1 MAHAITLKSPLGD
14 KLRFARMRAREELG
28 RPYTFQMEAISRFPA
43 LDLRAMLGMAM
54 SVKVT
59 TPQGYVR
66 HYHGIV
72 CEVEQTGF
80 EIIDDLRYAVYA
92 LTLVPK
98 LWLLKQRRD
107 CRIFKNKSVPQL
119 VKLLLSEAGY
129 TDVKLSLSASYKARE
144 YCVQYRES
152 DFDFISRLMEQ
163 EGIYYYFTHTA
174 STHTMVLADALGA
187 HSANAPFAKIP
198 YCPPN
203 QMGNR
208 MKDSIVEW
216 ALARTVQSK
225 RVRLDDYDYLKPRAS
240 LKVNEEPAEASGGAG
255 LGELDVYDYP
265 GEHDD
270 LAQGRRYAQVRAEAL
285 NVPQAQYRGL
295 TDACGLA
302 VGALFKL
309 KDFPLAEHNQ
319 EYLVTEAETELVE
332 VNYVSAPEEQQEPF
346 ACRFSALRSR
356 QPFRT
361 AQTTPRPK
369 IAGLQTAVVHGKT
382 PEDIAVDRYGRVEVD
397 FFWSPP
403 GKAKTD
409 CSCPVRVASFWAGK
423 RWGAVHIPRVGQEV
437 VVSFLEGNPDR
448 PLIIGSVYNAENMP
462 PHTLPA
468 QKTRSGVRSRSHPG
482 GGPED
487 YNEICFED
495 RKGKEELLLHAQRDM
510 RHEAENDHLVDTK
523 RDETGE
529 IGRNREWKIGRDDTL
544 NVGRTLRIEAGNEI
558 ELVTGAARLV
568 MKRSGE
574 VTISGTRLSFD
585 ARVGFNV
592 VAGAAVDIKSGAAF
606 TVMSNGAVTVQSNAV
621 ATVRANA
628 TLLLQASGPA
638 ILKGTPPII
647 G

>member
-1 MAHAITLKSPLGD
+1 MAHAITLQSPLGD
-14 KLRFARMRAREELG
+14 KLRFARMRAREQLG
-28 RPYTFQMEAISRFPA
+28 RLYTFELEAISRSPA
-43 LDLRAMLGMAM
+43 LDLKAMLGMAM

-59 TPQGYVR
+59 TPKGYVR

-72 CEVEQTGF
+72 SEVEQTGF
-80 EIIDDLRYAVYA
+80 EYIKDLRYAVYA
-92 LTLVPK
+92 LVLVPK
-98 LWLLKQRRD
+98 PWLLTQRRD
-107 CRIFKNKSVPQL
+107 CRIFKNKSVPEL
-119 VKLLLSEAGY
+119 VRLLLSEAGY
-129 TDVKLSLSASYKARE
+129 TDVKLSLTGSYKARE

-187 HSANAPFAKIP
+187 HSANAPFARVP
-198 YCPPN
+198 YCPPG
-203 QMGNR
+203 QKGSR
-208 MKDSIVEW
+208 MKDSITDW
-216 ALARTVQSK
+216 SLGRSAHSK
-225 RVRLDDYDYLKPRAS
+225 RVRLNDYDYLKPRAS
-240 LKVNEEPAEASGGAG
+240 LQVAEEPAEACGGSV
-255 LGELDVYDYP
+255 GELDVYDYP
-265 GEHDD
+265 GAYED
-270 LAQGRRYAQVRAEAL
+270 LAVGRRYAQVRAEAL
-285 NVPQAQYRGL
+285 NVPQARFSGQ

-309 KDFPLAEHNQ
+309 KDFPLAEYNQ
-319 EYLVTEAETELVE
+319 EYLVVQAETVLVE
-332 VNYVSAPEEQQEPF
+332 VDYVSGESATCEPYF
-346 ACRFSALRSR
+346 CTFSALRSR

-361 AQTTPRPK
+361 AQTTPWPR

-382 PEDIAVDRYGRVEVD
+382 PEDIEVDQYGRVEVD

-403 GKAKTD
+403 GKPRAD
-409 CSCPVRVASFWAGK
+409 SSCPVRVASYWAGR

-448 PLIIGSVYNAENMP
+448 PLIIGSVYNADHMP
-462 PHTLPA
+462 PYPLPA
-468 QKTRSGVRSRSHPG
+468 QRTRSGVRSRSHPR

-487 YNEICFED
+487 YNEISFED

-510 RHEAENDHLVDTK
+510 RHESENDHLVDTK

-529 IGRNREWKIGRDDTL
+529 IGRNREWTVGRDDTL
-544 NVGRTLRIEAGNEI
+544 KVGRKLRIEAGNEI

-574 VTISGTRLSFD
+574 ISISGTRLTFD
-585 ARVGFNV
+585 ARIGFNV

-606 TVMSNGAVTVQSNAV
+606 TVMANGAVMVQSNAV

-628 TLLLQASGPA
+628 TLLLQATGPA
-638 ILKGTPPII
+638 ILKGSPPLLA
-647 G
+647 

>member
-1 MAHAITLKSPLGD
+1 MSHAITLKSPLGD

-28 RPYTFQMEAISRFPA
+28 RPYTFQLEAISRFPA

-59 TPQGYVR
+59 TPKGYVR
-66 HYHGIV
+66 NYHGIV

-92 LTLVPK
+92 LMLVPK

-119 VKLLLSEAGY
+119 VRLLLSEAGY
-129 TDVKLSLSASYKARE
+129 TDVKLSLSGNYKARE

-187 HSANAPFAKIP
+187 HSANAPFARIP
-198 YCPPN
+198 YCPPG
-203 QMGNR
+203 QKGSR
-208 MKDSIVEW
+208 MKDSITDW
-216 ALARTVQSK
+216 SLARSAHSK
-225 RVRLDDYDYLKPRAS
+225 RVRLNDYDYLKPRAS
-240 LKVNEEPAEASGGAG
+240 LQVAEEPAEPSGGG
-255 LGELDVYDYP
+255 NLGELDAFDYP

-270 LAQGRRYAQVRAEAL
+270 VAQGRRYAQVRAEAL
-285 NVPQAQYRGL
+285 NVAQARYRGQ
-295 TDACGLA
+295 TDACGLS

-309 KDFPLAEHNQ
+309 KDFPLADHNQ

-332 VNYVSAPEEQQEPF
+332 VEYVSGETEPREPF
-346 ACRFSALRSR
+346 TSSFAALRSR

-361 AQTTPRPK
+361 AQTTPRPT
-369 IAGLQTAVVHGKT
+369 ISGLQTAVVHGKT

-403 GKAKTD
+403 GKPRSD
-409 CSCPVRVASFWAGK
+409 HSCPVRVASYWAGK

-448 PLIIGSVYNAENMP
+448 PLIIGSVYNADNMP
-462 PHTLPA
+462 PHSLPA
-468 QKTRSGVRSRSHPG
+468 QRTRSGVRSRSHPG

-529 IGRNREWKIGRDDTL
+529 IGRDREWKVGRNDTL
-544 NVGRTLRIEAGNEI
+544 KVGRNLRIEAGNEI
-558 ELVTGAARLV
+558 ELVTGAARLI

-574 VTISGTRLSFD
+574 VILSGTRLTVD
-585 ARVGFNV
+585 ARVGFNLI
-592 VAGAAVDIKSGAAF
+592 AGAAVDIKAGASF
-606 TVMSNGAVTVQSNAV
+606 TVMANGAVMVQSNAV

-628 TLLLQASGPA
+628 TLLLQATGPA
-638 ILKGTPPII
+638 ILKGSPPII